1 VTKRLGWCAA
11 AGIAILLLSACTNEP
26 DPPAQTPPADASDP
40 PTATVTSQSPSAPPL
55 APAALRKYCHPGDP
69 LAAVY
74 RPARL
79 EVKNRCA
86 AVTGVVGDHNIE
98 HDGDLHI
105 SLTDV
110 GAQWLNQVNLRR
122 PKHDLVVEAVP
133 GIPVPVPAVGARIT
147 VIGPWVLDTET
158 GWLEIHPVWT
168 ILPAA

>member
-1 VTKRLGWCAA
+1 M
-11 AGIAILLLSACTNEP
+11 GIAILLLSACTSHP
-26 DPPAQTPPADASDP
+26 DRIPQP
-40 PTATVTSQSPSAPPL
+40 PTGNTTDSTTAAISSQSRTAQPL
-55 APAALRKYCHPGDP
+55 APPALRKYCHSGDP
-69 LAAVY
+69 LTAVY

-79 EVKNRCA
+79 IVKNRCV

-105 SLTDV
+105 SLTEV
-110 GAQWLNQVNLRR
+110 SGQWLNGVNLRR

-133 GIPVPVPAVGARIT
+133 GLPVSTPAIGTRIT

-168 ILPAA
+168 ILPAE

>member
-1 VTKRLGWCAA
+1 MTTRVGLCAA
-11 AGIAILLLSACTNEP
+11 AGIAILLLSACTS
-26 DPPAQTPPADASDP
+26 DPPRAPQPPPPNASDP
-40 PTATVTSQSPSAPPL
+40 TTAAVASPSPTPPL
-55 APAALRKYCHPGDP
+55 APPALRKYCHPGDP

-79 EVKNRCA
+79 KVKNRCA

-122 PKHDLVVEAVP
+122 PKQDLVVEAVP